1 MLKSSLGDYSDAY
14 MLVKET
20 IIAVEETAAA
30 PNNAKK
36 DNISEVGTI
45 Y

>member
-1 MLKSSLGDYSDAY
+1 

-36 DNISEVGTI
+36 DISKVWTI